1 MTAVP
6 DLPPARRFPWY
17 DVVDGGELEQGDI
30 VNVSDRSYNKIFV
43 LGEIAKPGSLVMNK
57 KRSTLAEVLS
67 DATVVWPLLM
77 VGLLERI
84 RAKSVTA

>member
-1 MTAVP
+1 LSGCTYQEGISWGKFV
-6 DLPPARRFPWY
+6 PPAEGGRF
-17 DVVDGGELEQGDI
+17 
-30 VNVSDRSYNKIFV
+30 
-43 LGEIAKPGSLVMNK
+43 
-57 KRSTLAEVLS
+57 AEVLS